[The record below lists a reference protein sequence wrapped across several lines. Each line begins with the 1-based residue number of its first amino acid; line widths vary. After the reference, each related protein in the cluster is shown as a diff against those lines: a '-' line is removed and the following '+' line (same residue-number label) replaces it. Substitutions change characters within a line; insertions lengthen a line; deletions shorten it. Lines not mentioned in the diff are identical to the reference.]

1 MCRPSFDNTGVN
13 PTAPIVLATLNARYA
28 YASLGLRYLTQ
39 EKGLNVEL
47 VRARLETDYRASG
60 VSGAGG
66 KPRALFEQ
74 AGQRSAPGS
83 ALARRQKQSLQA
95 WRARHAGSQDMQKVE

>member
-13 PTAPIVLATLNARYA
+13 PTAPIVLATLNARYVR
-28 YASLGLRYLTQ
+28 ASLGLRYLTQ

-47 VRARLETDYRASG
+47 VRAHLETDYRAS
-60 VSGAGG
+60 G

-95 WRARHAGSQDMQKVE
+95 WRARHAGPQDMRKVE